1 MPKKKK
7 LMKLSQGKIRQQISR
22 RIKDALVSTLR
33 HYDRAQSNNGSTI
46 STVDDVGHPYIDK
59 LVREMVNTLYKDG
72 LDDLEGLGDTKLKV
86 PTIEEVI
93 ELAKAR
99 SASTGS
105 RRPTRPAKP
114 TAAFRLRR
122 YEYRF
127 KLPARGKR
135 A

>member
-1 MPKKKK
+1 
-7 LMKLSQGKIRQQISR
+7 MKLSQGKIRQQISR

-86 PTIEEVI
+86 PTIEGNCSPPPYGCWPLMV
-93 ELAKAR
+93 
-99 SASTGS
+99 
-105 RRPTRPAKP
+105 
-114 TAAFRLRR
+114 AAW
-122 YEYRF
+122 
-127 KLPARGKR
+127 AGWG
-135 A
+135 